1 MKRWTRLNEVSDI
14 KQVDAYLAIAPI
26 KKASSILSKKEKE
39 YETNQKKKDK
49 IKDQNSKEF
58 QSILDEQMKLE
69 NEMIGAVEELVNTP
83 IIRKLSK

>member
-1 MKRWTRLNEVSDI
+1 MYT
-14 KQVDAYLAIAPI
+14 
-26 KKASSILSKKEKE
+26 KKEKE

-49 IKDQNSKEF
+49 IKGQKSKEF